1 MKDPYSVLGVSPGA
15 SQDEIKRAYRK
26 LAKKYHPDLHPD
38 DEIAAAKMNDINVAY
53 DMLSHPEKHSARRR
67 QEQARANAHANARA
81 NAHANARAN
90 AHANARTNAQANT
103 NKTSNTN
110 SSSSESRSAG
120 SYRYK
125 YSSSNGQ
132 GKYYSQS
139 NTDSADYKEYDFDNL
154 FSFWKYYQKN
164 ENAQNA
170 AEMRPEVRLSDSDT
184 VKRAINYLNSGK
196 YDIAMQELMKISHAQ
211 RDARW
216 HYLYAVALFKYGD
229 LATAKDYIIRAIKL
243 DSNNA
248 VYRSIYQRLL
258 NEEETMHQSYQKSG
272 NRQTP
277 MTSLGRVARI
287 VMIFLLLQLL
297 FRMIAML
304 MGSMMLNTHF

>member
-81 NAHANARAN
+81 NA
-90 AHANARTNAQANT
+90 QANT

-110 SSSSESRSAG
+110 SSSSESQSSG

-125 YSSSNGQ
+125 YSSSNDQ
-132 GKYYSQS
+132 RKHYSQS

-216 HYLYAVALFKYGD
+216 HYLYAVALYKYGD

-258 NEEETMHQSYQKSG
+258 NEEETMYQSYQKSG